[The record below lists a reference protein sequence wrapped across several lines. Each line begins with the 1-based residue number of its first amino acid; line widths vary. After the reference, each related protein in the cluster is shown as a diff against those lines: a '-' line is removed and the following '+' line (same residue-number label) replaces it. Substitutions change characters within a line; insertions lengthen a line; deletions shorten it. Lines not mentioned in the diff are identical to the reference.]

1 MKPNSVLIAFSFLVP
16 LLVGCSHRLYPTQER
31 VVETE
36 KETKVEIIEKI
47 KDTTIVI
54 SADSSLVEA
63 LIECNERGEAALKEV
78 EQLRSSER
86 INQTLKIEDNRL
98 TSKVV
103 VDSMGI
109 YLQYKE
115 RYEREEVK
123 EKEIVE
129 VYIESPPEIVN
140 VLKGW
145 QKFLMWC
152 GVAMIALIILKIVIR
167 LSSTKSNV
175 VLTALK
181 GILKIN

>member
-16 LLVGCSHRLYPTQER
+16 LLVGCSPRLYSTQDR
-31 VVETE
+31 VIET
-36 KETKVEIIEKI
+36 ETKVEVIERI
-47 KDTTIVI
+47 KDTTIVV
-54 SADSSLVEA
+54 SVDSSLVEA

-86 INQTLKIEDNRL
+86 ITQTLKLEDNRL

-115 RYEREEVK
+115 RYEKNEVK

-152 GVAMIALIILKIVIR
+152 GVAMIILIILKIAIR
-167 LSSTKSNV
+167 FSPSKSTA

-181 GILKIN
+181 QLLKIN